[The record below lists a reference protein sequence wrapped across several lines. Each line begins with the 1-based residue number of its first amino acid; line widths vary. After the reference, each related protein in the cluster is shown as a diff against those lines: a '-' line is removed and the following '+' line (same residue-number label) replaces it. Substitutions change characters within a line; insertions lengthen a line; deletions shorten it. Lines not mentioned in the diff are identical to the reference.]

1 MIEVLIIK
9 TIVEAT
15 PLGYLFDDVA
25 DVTLAA
31 SITILIAHNFQI
43 VHILYV
49 DVLNFLLRLVMV

>member
-1 MIEVLIIK
+1 VIEVLIIE

-25 DVTLAA
+25 DVTFAA
-31 SITILIAHNFQI
+31 SITMFIAHNFQM

-49 DVLNFLLRLVMV
+49 DVLNFLLWRTMV